1 MCKNTEGMEVEWND
15 GIRFDKYKKSLKNII
30 DLQSK
35 FLNIKNIMFIC
46 LTRYII
52 VYILI
57 SIESR

>member
-35 FLNIKNIMFIC
+35 FLNIKNIIFIC
-46 LTRYII
+46 LTRYTIT
-52 VYILI
+52 YILLV
-57 SIESR
+57 